1 MKKRKTGP
9 DNTSNSSA
17 KASAARGRRTF
28 LKHSAIASS
37 FFIVPRHVLG
47 GRGFVAPSD
56 QLVLAAIGA
65 GGKGRSDI
73 KNASVNGQKVA
84 ALCDV
89 DFSGT
94 AKASVEAF
102 PDAKLYHDYREM
114 LDKEKDIDAVT
125 ISTPDHVHAP
135 AAVYAM
141 DRGIHVYVQKPMTH
155 NIREARILTEMAR
168 EKKIVSQMGN
178 QGGSNPLLGMV
189 QGWVDS
195 GKLGKI
201 SKVQIWTNRPVWP
214 QGFAMP
220 DPTPSEKPSDL
231 HWDLW
236 LGPAAYM
243 DYTPKL
249 HPFNWRGWWD
259 FGTGALG
266 DVGCHL
272 IDIPFRTLGL
282 KYPKDAECSVGAV
295 YTQMWNAEYHPEGC
309 PPSSFITLH
318 FDATNKTQS
327 PIEMTW
333 SDGGIRPAHPDIIP
347 ADHDIGGTNSANGV
361 LIIGEKGIIST
372 NINDSSP
379 LMPKLYL
386 ADGTTDFGPET
397 EENEEPEYG
406 HHRKWVDACKAGF
419 GSKEHKEL
427 TSSFDYAGP
436 MTETVLMGNLAIR
449 SYMLQRE
456 NSQGRTEFFGR
467 KKLLW
472 DGEKMKIT
480 NLEEANQFV
489 GREYRKGWEV

>member
-1 MKKRKTGP
+1 MNKRIGK
-9 DNTSNSSA
+9 SLQSS
-17 KASAARGRRTF
+17 RRNF
-28 LKHSAIASS
+28 IKQSVIASS

-47 GRGFVAPSD
+47 GPGYTAPSD

-65 GGKGRSDI
+65 GGKGTSDI
-73 KNASVNGQKVA
+73 KNASVNGRERVM

-89 DFSGT
+89 DFSGS
-94 AKASVEAF
+94 AKRSVENF
-102 PDAKLYHDYREM
+102 PKAKLYNDYRIM
-114 LDKEKDIDAVT
+114 LEKEKDIDAVT
-125 ISTPDHVHAP
+125 ISTPDHVHGP
-135 AAVYAM
+135 AAAFAM
-141 DRGIHVYVQKPMTH
+141 QRGKHVYVQKPLTH
-155 NIREARILTEMAR
+155 NIREARILTQMAR
-168 EKKIVSQMGN
+168 DKKVVTQMGN
-178 QGGSNPLLGMV
+178 QGASNPLLQMV

-195 GKLGKI
+195 GRLGKI

-214 QGFAMP
+214 QGVAMAKP
-220 DPTPSEKPSDL
+220 DETKKPKDL
-231 HWDLW
+231 FWDLW
-236 LGPAAYM
+236 LGPAEYKP
-243 DYTPKL
+243 YTPNL

-259 FGTGALG
+259 YGTGALG

-282 KYPKDAECSVGAV
+282 KYPSDAECSVSSI
-295 YTQMWNAEYHPEGC
+295 YSQMWTPDYYPEGC

-318 FDATNKTQS
+318 FGATAKSGS

-333 SDGGIRPAHPDIIP
+333 SDGGIRPSRPTIIP
-347 ADHDIGGTNSANGV
+347 ADKDFGGTNSANGV
-361 LIIGEKGIIST
+361 LIIGEKGLITT

-379 LMPKLYL
+379 MMPKLFMN
-386 ADGTTDFGPET
+386 DGTTEFGPESGP
-397 EENEEPEYG
+397 NDEPEYG
-406 HHRKWVDACKAGF
+406 HQRRWVDACKAGF

-449 SYMLQRE
+449 SYMLR
-456 NSQGRTEFFGR
+456 RTKGNDVEYYGR

-472 DGEKMKIT
+472 DGDNMKIT